1 MALEQEL
8 TDMKERFGEAIIY
21 KNPEQLAQLQQTY
34 DATTTEL
41 NLLYQAY
48 ERREG

>member
-8 TDMKERFGEAIIY
+8 ADMKERFGDAKIY
-21 KNPEQLAQLQQTY
+21 NNPEQLSQLQQTY
-34 DATTTEL
+34 DDTTTEL

-48 ERREG
+48 ELREG